1 MKPIFQ
7 QVKVT
12 RPKGNVFDL
21 SHEKKLS
28 FNMGELIPIYIQEI
42 VPGDKFKVQSEMLV
56 RCAPMLAPM
65 MHRVNLYT
73 HFFFVPNRLVYK
85 NWPAYITG
93 GSDGLANPTF
103 PTLTLTDA
111 LKAQFGN
118 GTLADYMGIPDHEG
132 QTIVNAPVI
141 NALPFRCYQKIYNEF
156 YRDQTLQAEVPITD
170 NDTVAAGTEF
180 SETMALRYRC
190 WEKDYFTSALPWTQR
205 GNPVNIPTTVNYK
218 SNSTVHKTNGAAA
231 TAGPLTADGSA
242 HLMDNAPSQAR
253 IENIS
258 SVDITIND
266 LRRASKLQQWL
277 ERNALGGS
285 RLIEV
290 IATHFGVKSSDAR
303 LQRPEFLGGGKS
315 PIVISEVVSSVKE
328 TTNPQGT
335 MTGHGISVG
344 SNHGFVRRFE
354 EHGFVIGI
362 CSVLPKTAY
371 QQGIHRMFSKADR
384 YDYFWPE
391 FAQIGEQ
398 AIKQKELYM
407 KYVGTD
413 TQNNTFGYTPRFA
426 EYKHNNSSCHG
437 DFRSTLNYW
446 HMGRIFGSEPGLNA
460 AFLQA
465 NPTGRI
471 WAVNDSSDHLWMQV
485 YHNIKAFRLMP
496 VFGTPIL

>member
-1 MKPIFQ
+1 
-7 QVKVT
+7 
-12 RPKGNVFDL
+12 
-21 SHEKKLS
+21 
-28 FNMGELIPIYIQEI
+28 
-42 VPGDKFKVQSEMLV
+42 
-56 RCAPMLAPM
+56 
-65 MHRVNLYT
+65 
-73 HFFFVPNRLVYK
+73 
-85 NWPAYITG
+85 
-93 GSDGLANPTF
+93 
-103 PTLTLTDA
+103 
-111 LKAQFGN
+111 
-118 GTLADYMGIPDHEG
+118 
-132 QTIVNAPVI
+132 
-141 NALPFRCYQKIYNEF
+141 
-156 YRDQTLQAEVPITD
+156 
-170 NDTVAAGTEF
+170 
-180 SETMALRYRC
+180 
-190 WEKDYFTSALPWTQR
+190 
-205 GNPVNIPTTVNYK
+205 
-218 SNSTVHKTNGAAA
+218 
-231 TAGPLTADGSA
+231 
-242 HLMDNAPSQAR
+242 
-253 IENIS
+253 
-258 SVDITIND
+258 
-266 LRRASKLQQWL
+266 
-277 ERNALGGS
+277 
-285 RLIEV
+285 
-290 IATHFGVKSSDAR
+290 
-303 LQRPEFLGGGKS
+303 
-315 PIVISEVVSSVKE
+315 
-328 TTNPQGT
+328 

-460 AFLQA
+460 TFLQA